1 MKKQKF
7 NLDELKVQSFVTEFD
22 KADDQTNE
30 IQGGRQLEDHLDF
43 GFTGNCGTFINVTCK
58 NGCDF
63 QSIPLN
69 ECTTRWTVC
78 GVACSK
84 VPVIYC

>member
-22 KADDQTNE
+22 KASDQTNE
-30 IQGGRQLEDHLDF
+30 IQGGI
-43 GFTGNCGTFINVTCK
+43 TGNCGTFINVTCK
-58 NGCDF
+58 RGCDF
-63 QSIPLN
+63 QSIPLD